1 MGMEGYSMN
10 QNYLQDPLIFIRIQ
24 MENAW
29 DDGDLENALRLS
41 RMIDDSALTEA
52 ATELPQKRRA

>member
-1 MGMEGYSMN
+1 MN

-41 RMIDDSALTEA
+41 RMIDESALTEA
-52 ATELPQKRRA
+52 AAECPKSAAPNADDT

>member
-1 MGMEGYSMN
+1 MN

-41 RMIDDSALTEA
+41 RMIDESALTEA
-52 ATELPQKRRA
+52 AAELPKKRRA

>member
-1 MGMEGYSMN
+1 MN

-41 RMIDDSALTEA
+41 RMIDESALIEA
-52 ATELPQKRRA
+52 AAELPQKRRA

>member
-10 QNYLQDPLIFIRIQ
+10 QNYLQDPLIFIRTQ

-41 RMIDDSALTEA
+41 RMIDESALTEA

>member
-1 MGMEGYSMN
+1 MEMEGYSMN

-41 RMIDDSALTEA
+41 RMIDESALTEA
-52 ATELPQKRRA
+52 AAELPQKRRA

>member
-1 MGMEGYSMN
+1 MN

-41 RMIDDSALTEA
+41 RMIGKSPFIARFTRKTIAPES
-52 ATELPQKRRA
+52 RI

>member
-1 MGMEGYSMN
+1 MN